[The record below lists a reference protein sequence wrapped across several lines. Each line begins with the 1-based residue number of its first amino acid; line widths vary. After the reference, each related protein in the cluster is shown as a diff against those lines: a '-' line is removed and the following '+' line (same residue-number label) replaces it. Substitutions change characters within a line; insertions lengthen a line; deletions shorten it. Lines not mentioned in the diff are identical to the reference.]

1 MLKRSGL
8 NKRGPFDIVFDG
20 LIYLFMLLFF
30 IIVAYP
36 ILYVLAL
43 SFSSREAVLNNEVY
57 IIPVGFNFD
66 NYKLVL
72 KHEFL
77 PKAFLNSVFY
87 TVFGTLY
94 SMILT
99 ILGAYALSRKNYFGR
114 DFIMFLIAFTMM
126 FGGGMIPSYMLIKN
140 LGLLNTRLA
149 LIIPFAVS
157 QYNLIVM
164 RTYMQQIPSAI
175 EESAKLDGAND
186 FVILFRIFVP
196 MSKPVIATITL
207 FYAAGQWNDF
217 FSGLI
222 YLDDKNKFPL
232 QLVIRDLLITQ
243 NDATLNQG
251 LAAQQGMPSLTPG
264 GFRAA
269 IVVVTALPLLV
280 VYPFIQKYFVKGV
293 MLGSIK
299 G

>member
-175 EESAKLDGAND
+175 EKSAKLDGAND

-269 IVVVTALPLLV
+269 IVVVTVLPLLV

>member
-94 SMILT
+94 SMIRAFAEKL
-99 ILGAYALSRKNYFGR
+99 LRSRFHNVFDSVYYDVRRRHDPLVYAYK
-114 DFIMFLIAFTMM
+114 
-126 FGGGMIPSYMLIKN
+126 K
-140 LGLLNTRLA
+140 
-149 LIIPFAVS
+149 
-157 QYNLIVM
+157 
-164 RTYMQQIPSAI
+164 
-175 EESAKLDGAND
+175 
-186 FVILFRIFVP
+186 
-196 MSKPVIATITL
+196 
-207 FYAAGQWNDF
+207 
-217 FSGLI
+217 SG
-222 YLDDKNKFPL
+222 
-232 QLVIRDLLITQ
+232 
-243 NDATLNQG
+243 
-251 LAAQQGMPSLTPG
+251 S
-264 GFRAA
+264 
-269 IVVVTALPLLV
+269 
-280 VYPFIQKYFVKGV
+280 
-293 MLGSIK
+293 S
-299 G
+299 

>member
-149 LIIPFAVS
+149 LIIP
-157 QYNLIVM
+157 YNLIVM

-269 IVVVTALPLLV
+269 IVVVTVLPLLV

>member
-20 LIYLFMLLFF
+20 LIYLFLLLFF

-269 IVVVTALPLLV
+269 IVVVTVLPLLV

>member
-243 NDATLNQG
+243 NDATFKQG

-269 IVVVTALPLLV
+269 IVVVTVLPLLV

>member
-43 SFSSREAVLNNEVY
+43 SFRSREAVLNNEVY

-269 IVVVTALPLLV
+269 IVVVTVLPLLV

>member
-77 PKAFLNSVFY
+77 PRAFLNSVFY

-94 SMILT
+94 SMMLT

-269 IVVVTALPLLV
+269 IVVVTVLPLLV

>member
-222 YLDDKNKFPL
+222 YLDNKNKFPL

-269 IVVVTALPLLV
+269 IVVVTVLPLLV

>member
-36 ILYVLAL
+36 ILYVVAL

-77 PKAFLNSVFY
+77 PRAFLNSVFY

-269 IVVVTALPLLV
+269 IVVVTVLPLLV

>member
-186 FVILFRIFVP
+186 FIILFRIFVP

-269 IVVVTALPLLV
+269 IVVVTVLPLLV

>member
-57 IIPVGFNFD
+57 IIPVGFNSD

-164 RTYMQQIPSAI
+164 RTYMQQIPSADRK
-175 EESAKLDGAND
+175 S
-186 FVILFRIFVP
+186 
-196 MSKPVIATITL
+196 
-207 FYAAGQWNDF
+207 
-217 FSGLI
+217 
-222 YLDDKNKFPL
+222 
-232 QLVIRDLLITQ
+232 
-243 NDATLNQG
+243 
-251 LAAQQGMPSLTPG
+251 
-264 GFRAA
+264 
-269 IVVVTALPLLV
+269 VV
-280 VYPFIQKYFVKGV
+280 
-293 MLGSIK
+293 
-299 G
+299 

>member
-243 NDATLNQG
+243 NDATLNMG
-251 LAAQQGMPSLTPG
+251 LAAQQGS
-264 GFRAA
+264 RR
-269 IVVVTALPLLV
+269 
-280 VYPFIQKYFVKGV
+280 
-293 MLGSIK
+293 
-299 G
+299 

>member
-77 PKAFLNSVFY
+77 PRAFLNSVFY

-232 QLVIRDLLITQ
+232 QLVIRHLLITQ

-269 IVVVTALPLLV
+269 IVVVTVLPLLV

>member
-8 NKRGPFDIVFDG
+8 NKRGSFDIVFDG

-269 IVVVTALPLLV
+269 IVVVTVLPLLV

>member
-269 IVVVTALPLLV
+269 IVVVTVLPLLV

-293 MLGSIK
+293 MLGYIK

>member
-264 GFRAA
+264 GYRAA
-269 IVVVTALPLLV
+269 IVVVTVLPLLV

>member
-114 DFIMFLIAFTMM
+114 DFRMFLIAFTMM

-269 IVVVTALPLLV
+269 IVVVTVLPLLV

>member
-8 NKRGPFDIVFDG
+8 NKRRPFDIVFDG

-269 IVVVTALPLLV
+269 IVVVTVLPLLV

>member
-1 MLKRSGL
+1 
-8 NKRGPFDIVFDG
+8 
-20 LIYLFMLLFF
+20 
-30 IIVAYP
+30 
-36 ILYVLAL
+36 
-43 SFSSREAVLNNEVY
+43 
-57 IIPVGFNFD
+57 
-66 NYKLVL
+66 
-72 KHEFL
+72 
-77 PKAFLNSVFY
+77 
-87 TVFGTLY
+87 
-94 SMILT
+94 
-99 ILGAYALSRKNYFGR
+99 
-114 DFIMFLIAFTMM
+114 
-126 FGGGMIPSYMLIKN
+126 MIPSYMLIKN

-269 IVVVTALPLLV
+269 IVVVTVLPLLV

>member
-114 DFIMFLIAFTMM
+114 DFIMFLIAVTMM

-269 IVVVTALPLLV
+269 IVVVTVLPLLV

>member
-77 PKAFLNSVFY
+77 PRAFLNSVFY

-196 MSKPVIATITL
+196 MSKQVIATITL

-269 IVVVTALPLLV
+269 IVVVTVLPLLV

>member
-20 LIYLFMLLFF
+20 LIYLFMFLFF

-269 IVVVTALPLLV
+269 IVVVTVLPLLV

>member
-36 ILYVLAL
+36 ILYVVAL

-269 IVVVTALPLLV
+269 IVVVTVLPLLV

>member
-222 YLDDKNKFPL
+222 YLVDKNKFPL
-232 QLVIRDLLITQ
+232 QLGIRDLLITQ

-269 IVVVTALPLLV
+269 IVVVTVLPLLV

>member
-149 LIIPFAVS
+149 LIIPCAVS

-269 IVVVTALPLLV
+269 IVVVTVLPLLV

>member
-251 LAAQQGMPSLTPG
+251 LGAQQGMPSLTPG

-269 IVVVTALPLLV
+269 IVVVTVLPLLV

>member
-186 FVILFRIFVP
+186 SVILFRIFVP

-269 IVVVTALPLLV
+269 IVVVTVLPLLV

>member
-251 LAAQQGMPSLTPG
+251 LAAQPG

-269 IVVVTALPLLV
+269 IVVVTVLPLLV

>member
-77 PKAFLNSVFY
+77 PRAFLNSVFY

-269 IVVVTALPLLV
+269 IVVVTVLPLLV